1 VEKTAS
7 LRVNSWRACETWEIE
22 GAAPPFIGSRREL
35 HYAGEVDRQRCNM
48 STSVAYRQDET
59 FDIDTDVERIFAF
72 IKDADS
78 SPNTSTITTREP
90 INDPPLHRQD

>member
-1 VEKTAS
+1 MEKTAS
-7 LRVNSWRACETWEIE
+7 LRVSSWRTCETWQMD

-59 FDIDTDVERIFAF
+59 FDIDTDVERILEF
-72 IKDADS
+72 IKDAEAVEGAEELYTLS
-78 SPNTSTITTREP
+78 LN
-90 INDPPLHRQD
+90 